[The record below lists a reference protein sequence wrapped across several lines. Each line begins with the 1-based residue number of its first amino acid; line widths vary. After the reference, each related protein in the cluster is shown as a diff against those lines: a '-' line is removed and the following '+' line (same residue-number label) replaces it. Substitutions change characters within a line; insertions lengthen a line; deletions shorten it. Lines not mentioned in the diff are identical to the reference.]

1 MEYVAMGKPVVASAQ
16 TTMKSYFDDSS
27 IMFFEPGNEK
37 YLARCVL
44 EICSNPSKGCSMAF
58 CASKQF
64 EKYKWEVVKYDYLG
78 IYEKLLSGLKILS
91 FQCI

>member
-44 EICSNPSKGCSMAF
+44 EICSNPSKGCSMEF

>member
-1 MEYVAMGKPVVASAQ
+1 
-16 TTMKSYFDDSS
+16 MKAYFDNSS

-37 YLARCVL
+37 DLARCIL
-44 EICSNPSKGCSMAF
+44 EIYLNPSKGRAMAY

-78 IYEKLLSGLKILS
+78 IYESLLSG
-91 FQCI
+91 